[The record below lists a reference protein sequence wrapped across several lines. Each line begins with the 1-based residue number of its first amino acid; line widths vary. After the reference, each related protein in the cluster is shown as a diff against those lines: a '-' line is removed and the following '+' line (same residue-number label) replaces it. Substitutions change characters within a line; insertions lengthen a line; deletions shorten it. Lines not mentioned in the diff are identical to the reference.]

1 MRERVAVVGVGL
13 TKFGRREDASLRDL
27 AVEAIRAALN
37 DAKSSPKDIEA
48 LIIGNFS
55 SDRFVRQG
63 HIAPLIADY
72 VGMVPKTAW
81 KIESA
86 CASGAAAFR
95 AGLTMILSGMHDLV
109 LVCGVEKMSNVEIS
123 DATDILGMA
132 ADREL
137 EGIHGI
143 TFPGAYAMM
152 ALAHMI
158 RFGTTENQMAMVA
171 VKNHRNAMNNPLAH
185 FHREVTVEQVLS
197 SKVVAHPIKL
207 LDCSPVSDG
216 AAAVILA
223 RGGIAKRMVDT
234 PVWVVGS
241 GSATDSIALHDRD
254 DLTTLRST
262 VIASREAYQMAG
274 IGPGEIDVAEVHDC
288 FTIAE
293 LMAYEDLGLCEKG
306 CGGKLIQGG
315 ETEIGGRIP
324 VNLSGGLKAK
334 GHPVGA
340 SGVGQVAEIALQLR
354 GEAAARQAKEAGVGL
369 THSVGGT
376 GSSCYV
382 HIFKR

>member
-1 MRERVAVVGVGL
+1 
-13 TKFGRREDASLRDL
+13 
-27 AVEAIRAALN
+27 
-37 DAKSSPKDIEA
+37 
-48 LIIGNFS
+48 
-55 SDRFVRQG
+55 
-63 HIAPLIADY
+63 
-72 VGMVPKTAW
+72 
-81 KIESA
+81 
-86 CASGAAAFR
+86 
-95 AGLTMILSGMHDLV
+95 
-109 LVCGVEKMSNVEIS
+109 
-123 DATDILGMA
+123 
-132 ADREL
+132 
-137 EGIHGI
+137 
-143 TFPGAYAMM
+143 
-152 ALAHMI
+152 MI

-171 VKNHRNAMNNPLAH
+171 VKNHRNAMNNPFAH

-197 SKVVAHPIKL
+197 SKVIAHPIKL
-207 LDCSPVSDG
+207 LDCSPISDG
-216 AAAVILA
+216 GAAVILA
-223 RGGIAKRMVDT
+223 RDSIAKRMVDT

-254 DLTTLRST
+254 DLTILRST
-262 VIASREAYQMAG
+262 VIASHEAYQMAG
-274 IGPGEIDVAEVHDC
+274 IGPEDVDVAEVHDC

-306 CGGKLIQGG
+306 GGGKLIQDG

-324 VNLSGGLKAK
+324 VNPSGGLKAK

-354 GEAAARQAKEAGVGL
+354 GEAAARQVKEAGVGL